1 MSQQSAMVAPS
12 MLNPALGALAASTPS
27 IVSVGTSGGGCS
39 QLAAELINAGARAL
53 ACTDRAPLDQIVLS
67 RCEAKAAAVILV
79 TLRKLEEAGA
89 SEGLADLIQ
98 IIQETKGC
106 RP

>member
-1 MSQQSAMVAPS
+1 
-12 MLNPALGALAASTPS
+12 MLNPALGALPASKCG
-27 IVSVGTSGGGCS
+27 ILSVVTSGDNSS

-53 ACTDRAPLDQIVLS
+53 ACTDRGPLDQIALS
-67 RCEAKAAAVILV
+67 RCEAKAAAVILT

-89 SEGLADLIQ
+89 PERLADLIQ